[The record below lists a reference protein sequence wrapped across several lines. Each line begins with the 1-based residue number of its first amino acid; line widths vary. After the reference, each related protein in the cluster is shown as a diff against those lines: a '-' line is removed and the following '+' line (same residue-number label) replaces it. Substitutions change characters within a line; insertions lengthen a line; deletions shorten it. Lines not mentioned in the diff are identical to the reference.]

1 MQKICHYLRNKNMET
16 YKKTGDNKN
25 YEFIRNDLDDD
36 EIYIKIL
43 NKRNEFNVKI
53 ANKEV
58 KINKKSVN
66 KIMILSN
73 SEPEEQILFSLYK
86 TISKNSMDNLKLN
99 SSNNLLV
106 NIQENKI
113 DLISDDPLSDK
124 TNISFENNESQT
136 GLIQTNSIINIPN
149 NNNIDTNS
157 DNEKVAFG
165 KPESNSNGNIIVG
178 LPSEAIKTKW
188 LYLLLA
194 ILGIGYIII
203 SIVGFLNK
211 EIDFNINILS
221 LFLFGLFI
229 FFAGVFGCVQINKRI
244 YDSIFLFIFTF
255 ITLFAGIVASV
266 LIKINK
272 KTEKYFIICFIFG
285 IICSVISLICFFLL
299 NKLRKNN
306 SVDGIKKFERLM

>member
-1 MQKICHYLRNKNMET
+1 MET
-16 YKKTGDNKN
+16 YKKTGNNNKS

-106 NIQENKI
+106 DIQENKI

-124 TNISFENNESQT
+124 TNISFENNESRS
-136 GLIQTNSIINIPN
+136 GLIQTNSIINIQN
-149 NNNIDTNS
+149 NNNIDANS

-188 LYLLLA
+188 LYSLLT

-203 SIVGFLNK
+203 SIFGFLNK

>member
-1 MQKICHYLRNKNMET
+1 MET
-16 YKKTGDNKN
+16 YKKTWDNKN

-36 EIYIKIL
+36 EMYIKIL

-53 ANKEV
+53 ANKEI

-86 TISKNSMDNLKLN
+86 TISKNSMDNLN

-149 NNNIDTNS
+149 NNNIDANS

-165 KPESNSNGNIIVG
+165 KPESNSNENIIVG

-188 LYLLLA
+188 LYSLLA

-229 FFAGVFGCVQINKRI
+229 FFTGVFGYLQINKRI